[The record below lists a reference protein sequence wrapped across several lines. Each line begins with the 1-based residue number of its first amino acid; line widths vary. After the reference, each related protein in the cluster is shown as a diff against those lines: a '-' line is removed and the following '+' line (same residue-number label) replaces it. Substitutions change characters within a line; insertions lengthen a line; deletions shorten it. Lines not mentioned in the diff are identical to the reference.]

1 MRNLLFIM
9 EDLQMKKSVRKAIEE
24 LCVRT
29 KDIRN
34 GSYKK
39 KQ

>member
-1 MRNLLFIM
+1 
-9 EDLQMKKSVRKAIEE
+9 MKKNIERAIRE
-24 LCVRT
+24 LCIRT

-39 KQ
+39 KENRVKKR

>member
-1 MRNLLFIM
+1 
-9 EDLQMKKSVRKAIEE
+9 MKKNIKKVIKE
-24 LCVRT
+24 LCSRT

-39 KQ
+39 KEKRK

>member
-1 MRNLLFIM
+1 
-9 EDLQMKKSVRKAIEE
+9 MKKNVREAIKE
-24 LCVRT
+24 LSNRT

-39 KQ
+39 KNKNGGK